1 MRDRRPVSHYV
12 AGAPPPARRLTPQCS
27 RCGRYLSDVEADR
40 LAADL
45 EDGAR
50 SAAPSGF
57 PLDSLI
63 REICGCTPR
72 YEEG

>member
-1 MRDRRPVSHYV
+1 MRDRRPISHLV
-12 AGAPPPARRLTPQCS
+12 AGAPRPARGLTPTCS
-27 RCGRYLSDVEADR
+27 RCGRYLSDAEADR

-45 EDGAR
+45 EDGAL
-50 SAAPSGF
+50 APSGF